1 MSSHPAFPVIVAVW
15 FAALLAIGSMVLPLA
30 LFENLAVASQLADSF
45 AAAQPPF
52 GPTARIV
59 VAIVAG
65 VLGALAGLFVARQVA
80 AAQARTSAHARVK
93 PPISAHEEL
102 GEGGLDAA
110 DDDEFVAP
118 REEFTGRR
126 RALAQVEESDRHEFV
141 DLAPLP
147 GESLDE
153 GDPLDLETF
162 EEPEEVVEVEP
173 EYETPA
179 QFAQAEPDPQPDA
192 VAREPAPELAPP
204 VTERPL
210 GELGM
215 VELVERFAIA
225 LQRHREGAEEAP
237 EVAINPADRLEEK
250 PLPAALQPFGF
261 DEPTNGDAGDDE
273 PVPDFDFAA
282 ALSRNR
288 DAFAAAPEASERLA
302 DSGFDAFEEDF
313 EETAEAEYTSL
324 LAMKSPLGSAREP
337 VRIEELHECE
347 DGDAEPVVAFPGK
360 AARRPGSGMG
370 ADSQHSFDAPLAR
383 AEQAAAL
390 GRGSFS
396 MPPTLDPGEAGET
409 ERALR
414 DALERLQ
421 KLSGAA

>member
-1 MSSHPAFPVIVAVW
+1 VSSHPAFPVIVAVW

-30 LFENLAVASQLADSF
+30 LFESLAIASQLADSF

-52 GPTARIV
+52 GSTARIA

-80 AAQARTSAHARVK
+80 AAQARNSARARAK
-93 PPISAHEEL
+93 PPISAHDEL

-110 DDDEFVAP
+110 DDDEFIAP

-147 GESLDE
+147 GQSLDE
-153 GDPLDLETF
+153 DDPLDLEAF

-173 EYETPA
+173 EYEAPA
-179 QFAQAEPDPQPDA
+179 QFAQAEPDPEPDA

-215 VELVERFAIA
+215 VELVERFATA
-225 LQRHREGAEEAP
+225 LQRHRERAEQPPAAEAASA
-237 EVAINPADRLEEK
+237 VDFEER
-250 PLPAALQPFGF
+250 PLPVALQPFGF
-261 DEPTNGDAGDDE
+261 DERTNDEAGDDE
-273 PVPDFDFAA
+273 SAPDFDFAA
-282 ALSRNR
+282 ALSRNGE
-288 DAFAAAPEASERLA
+288 AFAAAPEASEQLA
-302 DSGFDAFEEDF
+302 NSGVDAFEEEF

-324 LAMKSPLGSAREP
+324 LAMKSPLGNAREP
-337 VRIEELHECE
+337 VRIDAADSEED
-347 DGDAEPVVAFPGK
+347 DGENGFCEPVVAFPGHAGRR
-360 AARRPGSGMG
+360 AAPGSG
-370 ADSQHSFDAPLAR
+370 ADSPQSFDAPLAR
-383 AEQAAAL
+383 AERAVVHGPLASPVARQT
-390 GRGSFS
+390 GG
-396 MPPTLDPGEAGET
+396 T

-414 DALERLQ
+414 DALEKLQ
-421 KLSGAA
+421 KLSGVG